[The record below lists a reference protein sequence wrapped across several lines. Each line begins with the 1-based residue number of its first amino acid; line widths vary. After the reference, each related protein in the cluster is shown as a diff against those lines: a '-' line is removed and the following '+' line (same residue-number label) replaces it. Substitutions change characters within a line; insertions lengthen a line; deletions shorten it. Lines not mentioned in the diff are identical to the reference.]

1 VFTTVLAALSH
12 RAAAGLSS
20 AYSCL
25 NASENQEAAISAI
38 TGALEFAVE
47 NLRRQHLA
55 RIVPVHRA
63 SEPLSIVGV
72 SDVGSRLSWEFTTWA
87 ASVTDRC
94 EGPMTTLHMIAT
106 ASVILIQSATAHE
119 VASGIMTEFPRE
131 IRGAWCQSS
140 VPKELYRENAR
151 FFWKSR
157 IVTDAQALRDEG
169 RLGCANHYGIFVNK
183 NSYRF
188 NKRDVG
194 YGWYG
199 SCKLKSI
206 YKDITDTGP
215 VYSIKVDCIMDGKRE
230 PTEGH
235 TISTR
240 KHDGE
245 EWLIFEP

>member
-1 VFTTVLAALSH
+1 
-12 RAAAGLSS
+12 
-20 AYSCL
+20 L
-25 NASENQEAAISAI
+25 NASGNHDAAISAI

-94 EGPMTTLHMIAT
+94 EGPMTTLHM
-106 ASVILIQSATAHE
+106 ILIQSATAHE